1 MSFRLEKEVSGGG
14 GRDKSSRREKP
25 PPITAAIEDTS
36 SEKVDSNTSDPSDV
50 AAAVTPTDA
59 ASAVVTS
66 TDAASADAVDADE
79 GCEVAALSSLHE
91 AGMAAAVIEVQVQDC
106 VEEDDG
112 SPSLI
117 TWQARDAAAVARQPH
132 PCPLPQALFAPDI
145 LLPPQQAAALAG
157 GAAPPKRLPSK
168 PFLAF
173 MEGLSALQCVSQ
185 SGVVSLDIERIFPLG
200 PCNDSLR

>member
-1 MSFRLEKEVSGGG
+1 M
-14 GRDKSSRREKP
+14 
-25 PPITAAIEDTS
+25 
-36 SEKVDSNTSDPSDV
+36 
-50 AAAVTPTDA
+50 
-59 ASAVVTS
+59 
-66 TDAASADAVDADE
+66 ADAVNE
-79 GCEVAALSSLHE
+79 E
-91 AGMAAAVIEVQVQDC
+91 QVQEC

-157 GAAPPKRLPSK
+157 GAAPPKRPPSK

-173 MEGLSALQCVSQ
+173 MEGLGALQCVSQ
-185 SGVVSLDIERIFPLG
+185 SGVVPLDIERIFPLG
-200 PCNDSLR
+200 PCNDSLRSLFYMLIFLSAPLLTSVDLDGSCTTSQYPLRLRKIKSRGKL

>member
-1 MSFRLEKEVSGGG
+1 MSFRIEKEVSGGG

-36 SEKVDSNTSDPSDV
+36 SEKLDSSTSDPSDV
-50 AAAVTPTDA
+50 AAA
-59 ASAVVTS
+59 VTS
-66 TDAASADAVDADE
+66 TDAASADAVDADD

-91 AGMAAAVIEVQVQDC
+91 AGMAAAVNEVQVQEC

-132 PCPLPQALFAPDI
+132 PFPLPQALFAPDI